1 MKASSNFKKVA
12 PSEYAKARETVHI
25 VDKTP
30 SPRPIDY
37 RNHLSYNAKD
47 PKNYSIGSKRS

>member
-1 MKASSNFKKVA
+1 MKASLNFKKVA

-47 PKNYSIGSKRS
+47 PKNYSLGSKRG